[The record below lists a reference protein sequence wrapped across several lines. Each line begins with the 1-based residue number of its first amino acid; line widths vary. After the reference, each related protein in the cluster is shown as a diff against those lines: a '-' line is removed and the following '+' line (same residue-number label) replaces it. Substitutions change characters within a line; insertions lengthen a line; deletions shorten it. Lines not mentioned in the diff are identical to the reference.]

1 MDTVK
6 DMKTI
11 LIADEDNAV
20 RRSIS
25 DLFSDLGYRVVS
37 VSGGADAILKSK
49 EIKPDIVIADVSLP
63 NGDGYEVS
71 GKIKGDPVLGGTPVI
86 LLAPSLGIFDEVKA
100 AEVCADDFMI
110 KPLKSEK
117 VIEKIESLI
126 NRHVKRETDSAF
138 YLLPNT
144 EESIEKPTEFE
155 MSDEI
160 TNRGEGREGSGSY
173 RKAEYSNGI
182 EEIKIEQGASESDE
196 EIILLEEDCGSYG
209 EVEYNNS
216 AEEIGIEREAPE
228 LDEEII
234 PLEEELVE
242 DAPNTELDAKKIE
255 TLDERSKT
263 EIIDKV
269 SEIVIKRLNEVIPE
283 SISKV
288 VDSVLK
294 EEIKKIK

>member
-20 RRSIS
+20 RRSIG

-49 EIKPDIVIADVSLP
+49 EIKPDIVVADVSLP

-117 VIEKIESLI
+117 VVEKIESLI

-138 YLLPNT
+138 YLLPHT
-144 EESIEKPTEFE
+144 EESIEKPSEFE
-155 MSDEI
+155 MSDES
-160 TNRGEGREGSGSY
+160 TNRGEGREDSGSY

-182 EEIKIEQGASESDE
+182 EEIKIEQGSSESDE
-196 EIILLEEDCGSYG
+196 EIIL
-209 EVEYNNS
+209 
-216 AEEIGIEREAPE
+216 
-228 LDEEII
+228 
-234 PLEEELVE
+234 LEEELVE

-255 TLDERSKT
+255 TLDEKSKT

-269 SEIVIKRLNEVIPE
+269 SEIVIKRLSEVIPE